1 MKQRLVSEILY
12 RHDQIE
18 NLQKQIYELIKINN
32 SNMLKNEQIK
42 NKIKNKY
49 ILTEH
54 ELDIILTYKI
64 KYGYH
69 DPVYIQIHDE
79 DLAINLDNELI
90 CLTRSDIYLNDYRT
104 KFVYISPENNYF
116 NLYNKTKL
124 PWYKLY

>member
-12 RHDQIE
+12 RHNQIE

-64 KYGYH
+64 KYGYR
-69 DPVYIQIHDE
+69 DPVYIQIHNE
-79 DLAINLDNELI
+79 DLAINLDNEI
-90 CLTRSDIYLNDYRT
+90 IHLTRSDIYLNDYRT
-104 KFVYISPENNYF
+104 KFVYISPESKYF

-124 PWYKLY
+124 PWFKLY